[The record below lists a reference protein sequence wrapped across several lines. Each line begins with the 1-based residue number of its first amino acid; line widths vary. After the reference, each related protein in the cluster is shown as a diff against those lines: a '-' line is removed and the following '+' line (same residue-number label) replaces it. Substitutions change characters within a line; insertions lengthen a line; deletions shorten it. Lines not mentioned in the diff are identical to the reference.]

1 MPFHCG
7 VTSGGRWRGLNIYE
21 GTFPFYFADPHDREI
36 KSDSYCDARRRP
48 LNARMESDGANVC
61 PSDVWA
67 AQCGSRLGIAKA
79 IQSERSPLMLC
90 RLALREKSSECFLRL
105 IGPYSFGE
113 D

>member
-7 VTSGGRWRGLNIYE
+7 VTSGGRWRPLTIYE
-21 GTFPFYFADPHDREI
+21 GTVPFYFADPHDREI

-61 PSDVWA
+61 PSGVWA

-79 IQSERSPLMLC
+79 IQSERLPRMLC
-90 RLALREKSSECFLRL
+90 RLFFFGKNTLCFFFL
-105 IGPYSFGE
+105 
-113 D
+113 